1 MSSDIETAT
10 KADEEKAELIMAR
23 TVCNEAVNVLID
35 THTDAILWQTKEER
49 EAEIT
54 NRQP

>member
-35 THTDAILWQTKEER
+35 TQLMQFYGKQKK
-49 EAEIT
+49 
-54 NRQP
+54 NVKPK